1 VGGKKNEKKKHG
13 GRYEA
18 VVVGLVDEQTRLVVC
33 RLQSLLSAVIVV
45 VVVLFLLQLLSKVW
59 ILGFKDRGVRKS
71 WSMRKWRKQEEE
83 DME

>member
-1 VGGKKNEKKKHG
+1 M
-13 GRYEA
+13 
-18 VVVGLVDEQTRLVVC
+18 VVGLVDEQTRLVVC
-33 RLQSLLSAVIVV
+33 RLQSLLSAVIV

>member
-1 VGGKKNEKKKHG
+1 
-13 GRYEA
+13 

-33 RLQSLLSAVIVV
+33 RLQSLLSAVIV